1 MMNNILFV
9 YCLCTVCVQKQTN
22 VVQVVAPVRETT
34 AQVLGI
40 ISSHLATEDMLL
52 LQGLFLQL
60 LGSEEWQAR
69 HGGLLA
75 IKYLLAARQV
85 PIYCYFYRFT

>member
-1 MMNNILFV
+1 MII
-9 YCLCTVCVQKQTN
+9 TP
-22 VVQVVAPVRETT
+22 QVVAPVRETT

-40 ISSHLATEDMLL
+40 ISSHLPIEDMLL

-60 LGSEEWQAR
+60 LGSGEWQAR

-85 PIYCYFYRFT
+85 SR

>member
-1 MMNNILFV
+1 M
-9 YCLCTVCVQKQTN
+9 
-22 VVQVVAPVRETT
+22 QVVAPVRETT

-40 ISSHLATEDMLL
+40 ISAHLPLEDTLL

-85 PIYCYFYRFT
+85 FAVFYLCYLHIWNWLIVCHF

>member
-1 MMNNILFV
+1 M
-9 YCLCTVCVQKQTN
+9 
-22 VVQVVAPVRETT
+22 VAPVRETT

-40 ISSHLATEDMLL
+40 ISSHIATEDMLL

-85 PIYCYFYRFT
+85 LVCLFVCLVFRGFLERLLIFRAAL